1 MKENDDDDDDEGEH
15 ERKLKYKDIQ
25 EGETTNTE
33 QMWACE
39 EEKES
44 WKKLEMCRGKCRRG
58 RWRGGGGEDS
68 IISARLVQF
77 VTPAVVFNQPPR
89 AACAANSPIV
99 SLLLPL
105 GPRGQ
110 LQQMGALSRDP
121 QTHQPGGARR
131 LHTNKHASTVSTMHI
146 RLHTMTF
153 SHAGTWWHKATC
165 SSGPHP

>member
-1 MKENDDDDDDEGEH
+1 VRRKKRVGRSWKCAEVSVGGGDGEGE
-15 ERKLKYKDIQ
+15 
-25 EGETTNTE
+25 
-33 QMWACE
+33 
-39 EEKES
+39 
-44 WKKLEMCRGKCRRG
+44 
-58 RWRGGGGEDS
+58 GGGVGEDS

-131 LHTNKHASTVSTMHI
+131 LHTNKHASTVAAMHI

-153 SHAGTWWHKATC
+153 SHAGTW
-165 SSGPHP
+165 